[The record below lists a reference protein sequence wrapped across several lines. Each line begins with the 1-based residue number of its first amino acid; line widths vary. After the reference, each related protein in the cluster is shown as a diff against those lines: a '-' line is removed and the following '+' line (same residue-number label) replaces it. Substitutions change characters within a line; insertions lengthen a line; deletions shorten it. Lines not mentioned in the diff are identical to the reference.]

1 MGDLSNRLHAIAARL
16 QMRVGEALETEARR
30 RVTVSGTKGDD
41 SPLWRLLRGSSDTP
55 DMELLDVLGAFH
67 QLDLLDLLDDKSLL
81 DRLPG
86 VFDRSRDVIGRLLD
100 ARSPAAIL
108 AVGGDLGTDL
118 VRPALGGVARLV
130 GGNLGIV
137 LSFVTTL
144 RNLADGRAPDAVRE
158 AYLQYFFGSGF
169 LAVDGTRITSP
180 VQLAG
185 LDLQGLGDLRTAVTP
200 RTGERYVR
208 DLVRL
213 LIEAV
218 DDVRYDGLGRRIN
231 AAREKAGD
239 HQDKLMRWFRGVS
252 GVAESQAMSAVEQ
265 ATLGVSTFQSNPLI
279 AAAAGTFAGTAARK
293 AAQHVFLSELG
304 V

>member
-1 MGDLSNRLHAIAARL
+1 MSDLSNELHAIAARL
-16 QMRVGEALETEARR
+16 QLRIGEALESGARR
-30 RVTVSGTKGDD
+30 KVTASKTKGDD
-41 SPLWRLLRGSSDTP
+41 GLLWRLIRSDSEMP
-55 DMELLDVLGAFH
+55 DMEVLDVLSAF
-67 QLDLLDLLDDKSLL
+67 QELDLVDLLDGRSLL
-81 DRLPG
+81 DRLPD
-86 VFDRSRDVIGRLLD
+86 VFGRPRDVIGRLFD

-118 VRPALGGVARLV
+118 VRPALAGVARLV

-144 RNLADGRAPDAVRE
+144 RNLADKRTPDAVRE
-158 AYLQYFFGSGF
+158 AYLQYFFGSGYDT
-169 LAVDGTRITSP
+169 VDGTRIVSP
-180 VQLAG
+180 VQLG
-185 LDLQGLGDLRTAVTP
+185 SLDLQHLGDLRGALTP

-213 LIEAV
+213 LVEAV
-218 DDVRYDGLGRRIN
+218 DDVRYDRLGGRV
-231 AAREKAGD
+231 ATARAKAGD
-239 HQDKLMRWFRGVS
+239 RQDKLMRWLRGVS

-293 AAQHVFLSELG
+293 AAQHVFLSELD

>member
-1 MGDLSNRLHAIAARL
+1 MGDLSNHLHAIAARL
-16 QMRVGEALETEARR
+16 QMRVGETLEGEARR
-30 RVTVSGTKGDD
+30 RASVSGTKGED
-41 SPLWRLLRGSSDTP
+41 SPLWRLLRGSAETP
-55 DMELLDVLGAFH
+55 DMELLDVLGSFH
-67 QLDLLDLLDDKSLL
+67 QLDLLDLLDDTSLP
-81 DRLPG
+81 DRLSG
-86 VFDRSRDVIGRLLD
+86 VFARSRDVIARLLD
-100 ARSPAAIL
+100 ARSPSAIL
-108 AVGGDLGTDL
+108 DVGGDLGTEL

-158 AYLQYFFGSGF
+158 AFLQYFFGSGF
-169 LAVDGTRITSP
+169 LTVDGTRITSP
-180 VQLAG
+180 VQLAA
-185 LDLQGLGDLRTAVTP
+185 LDLGGLGDLRTAVTP
-200 RTGERYVR
+200 RTGDRYVR

-213 LIEAV
+213 LVESV
-218 DDVRYDGLGRRIN
+218 DDVRYDGLGGRVTT
-231 AAREKAGD
+231 ACDKAGE
-239 HQDKLMRWFRGVS
+239 HRDKLMRWLRGVS

-265 ATLGVSTFQSNPLI
+265 ATLGVSTFQTNPLI